1 MAPWFGS
8 LGSGLGR
15 CLGQVGGSVASFT
28 GHISNVTEPVL
39 RKGDEQGSEDVPES
53 TSKEDED
60 SQSVLKSGNERLK
73 PSVRKE
79 SDTVRDKEKL
89 TVLSQKESNNMMLA
103 LKQKQMESCALQSE
117 GPQNSI

>member
-1 MAPWFGS
+1 M
-8 LGSGLGR
+8 
-15 CLGQVGGSVASFT
+15 ASFT
-28 GHISNVTEPVL
+28 GHISNVTEAVL